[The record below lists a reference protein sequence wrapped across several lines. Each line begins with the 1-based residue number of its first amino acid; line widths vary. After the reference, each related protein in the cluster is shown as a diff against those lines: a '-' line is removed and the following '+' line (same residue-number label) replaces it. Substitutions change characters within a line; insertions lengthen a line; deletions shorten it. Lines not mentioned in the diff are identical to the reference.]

1 MEKWNRMLGLKSRR
15 EKIFDEFNAVK
26 KAPIWGFFVL
36 IAVYIVGIIFVNK
49 TSASDGVFILSGQA
63 ISHRSITG
71 AISSV
76 CNLCLVMLVV
86 LYKRPGF
93 YVSILALLSA
103 FPSLIIRIIHHNFT
117 VLPGIFTNFL
127 LLIVICVIFRYIN
140 KSDRFQQKMR
150 DQALTDRLTGLP
162 NRFAVSEMT
171 EGLVQKKE
179 PFAIAVMNLNYFK
192 NINSAI
198 GQQSGDEALI
208 QVANRWQKLADEGAT
223 GTNDFLATLNGNE
236 FSVII
241 RDYASEEQLRK
252 SVESYA
258 DALKEKIVIDNCD
271 FVLSVSIG
279 YATFPEDS
287 KDGETLFDYAYSAM
301 IQAKKTDHSGCICR
315 FDESMLD
322 DTHAMEVES
331 KIRRALEEDRF
342 FFNLQP
348 QFDMNHKLR
357 GFEALARMKDE
368 NGKIVSPGEF
378 SPVAEKAG
386 LVDQIDHKVLISATA
401 FIGGMVQKHHT
412 DAVLSVN
419 ASVRH
424 LLQTGF
430 VDEVREAL
438 HSSGLPAEQL
448 EIEIT
453 ESVMIDSVEKAIDC
467 IHQLAELGVR
477 IAIDDFGTG
486 YSSLSYLT
494 SFPVDVLKVDQS
506 FILKMHS
513 GEASKQYVAA
523 IIAIGHVMN
532 FRVVAE
538 GVEETDQ
545 LDDLREIGCDY
556 IQGFLWGKP
565 MPPED
570 AAKLI
575 EQETSGSGGNNPQP
589 EQQKENHS

>member
-1 MEKWNRMLGLKSRR
+1 MEKWNRLLGLKSRR

-287 KDGETLFDYAYSAM
+287 

-378 SPVAEKAG
+378 IPVAEKAG

-401 FIGGMVQKHHT
+401 FIGEMVQKHHT